1 MNDTR
6 PEARPVPDDLPD
18 VPKHAPLL
26 RSRLLRPNRW
36 RLWIQFL
43 ILGGLILV
51 IPILLTSYQ
60 LLNAS
65 RDVLVEHE
73 IVDLSDEAN
82 LRVNEM
88 REDMAYLARD
98 VRQAAAKLDNAPPAD
113 AVRRMLDAVSDVPSA
128 QNGDPATIREARRK
142 LLPGCA
148 VATYAVRTEP
158 DGTLKVLAEA
168 VADGEPAVES
178 PARAAVVAQCLAE
191 LNRRMRRPFPAD
203 RSALHL
209 QEKEGDRP
217 TRTLL
222 AFGAAVPDSP
232 VFYAALIDFSR
243 YIRNRQQTSPRHYY
257 FVTDPNGR
265 VLIHPRPGLDS
276 IRRPIAELIPWKY
289 PADEA
294 GSWFERTPDEASRQR
309 RLARVVRDGGSRL
322 PAAQASGLTFHYTKG
337 TFPNAVPL
345 DLVLSDPAASA
356 AAVRDINAILRR
368 ELDADPDLRCGEL
381 STGFGYLEVSHP
393 NPERLNAI
401 QRLIDEWLKRHTG
414 GVPANWTRPLEC
426 RSLQGQLVPMR
437 VDLNDQDDPAWLI
450 VGASIEELREDIDDR
465 FRYVARV
472 WVFPVLAIAMACG
485 FALVLTLTYSL
496 GRLAKAAKRLSDG
509 EEVAIP
515 LAGPYE
521 VSQLALTLDELARR
535 VRLRDRELTE
545 RAARYQAIL
554 RAAGEGIVVSSAD
567 GTIEEANKAAGRM
580 FGYLSDEL
588 IGKPVTAL
596 VQSASLVP
604 APADGLSVESLRA
617 FSSSLDAV
625 QGRRQDGSSFWLEMN
640 LRPVALKD
648 RVVIACIFRDVTL
661 RREAEARIRRMNDE
675 LESRV
680 KIRTA
685 ELEEA
690 NGKLDVALKQAEAA
704 SLAKDVFVANM
715 SHELR
720 QPLNIITGFTQV
732 LIEEAEDVGASSI
745 VPDLNKILTAANHL
759 LELIND
765 ILDLAKIAAGRMEL
779 SLAEYDLGKLVADVR
794 VLVGP
799 LATVNRNRFRI
810 EAPPDLGRMT
820 ADERRVRQILIN
832 LLSNAFKFTTEGEVA
847 LKVEAVREE
856 GRDWIRF
863 RVKDTGKGMTPEQ
876 LGRLFQRFYQADS
889 STTREQAGSGLGLTI
904 TQSFSELMGG
914 QPVHVTSRVGEGSE
928 FIVTLPRVV
937 EKLRPGVPKPPS
949 APVAAVAPA
958 APGEP
963 PATVPTGGT
972 VLVIEDDP
980 LIRELMARFLGK
992 EGFHV
997 VLATNGEEGQRLAQE
1012 LLPNVI
1018 TLDVMM
1024 PGADGWTVLANLKT
1038 HAATCD
1044 IPVVMLTIVDDHG
1057 RGFALGAADYLTKP
1071 IDWQRLGT
1079 ILRKFLSAD
1088 RHDTVLV
1095 VDDDANNRE
1104 IIRRAVEREGC
1115 ATVEAADGEA
1125 GLRAFAHCRPA
1136 LVLLDLMMPV
1146 LDGFGFLDELGKRF
1160 PAHNVPVVVLTAKML
1175 TPQDFERL
1183 HGRVTRILEKGDLTN
1198 LEAIVETVRTRTRK

>member
-1 MNDTR
+1 M
-6 PEARPVPDDLPD
+6 PDDLPD
-18 VPKHAPLL
+18 VSKHMAPSI
-26 RSRLLRPNRW
+26 RNRLLRPNRW

-65 RDVLVEHE
+65 REVLVEHE

-98 VRQAAAKLDNAPPAD
+98 IRLSTAKFETAGPAV
-113 AVRRMLDAVSDVPSA
+113 AVEKILDAVAKNPSSPDD
-128 QNGDPATIREARRK
+128 DPATVRDARRK
-142 LLPGCA
+142 LLRGC
-148 VATYAVRTEP
+148 VIATYAVRVEP
-158 DGTLKVLAEA
+158 DGQLEIVIQANIQGEA
-168 VADGEPAVES
+168 AKET
-178 PARAAVVAQCLAE
+178 PARMAVVQQCLNE
-191 LNRRMRRPFPAD
+191 LNRRMRRPAPAD

-209 QEKEGDRP
+209 QLAEGDRP
-217 TRTLL
+217 ARTLL

-232 VFYAALIDFSR
+232 LFYATVIDFSR
-243 YIRNRQQTSPRHYY
+243 YIRNRQRTSPRHFY
-257 FVTDPNGR
+257 FVMNPAGR
-265 VLIHPRPGLDS
+265 VLVHPRPSAETTGRS
-276 IRRPIAELIPWKY
+276 IAELIPWKY
-289 PADEA
+289 PVDES
-294 GSWFERTPDEASRQR
+294 GSWFEKSPDEASRHR

-322 PAAQASGLTFHYTKG
+322 PAADASSLSFYYTKG
-337 TFPNAVPL
+337 TFPNATPL
-345 DLVLSDPAASA
+345 DQLLANPASAA
-356 AAVRDINAILRR
+356 AAVRDINGILRR
-368 ELDADPDLRCGEL
+368 ELDADPELRCGEL
-381 STGFGYLEVSHP
+381 SRGFGYLEISHP
-393 NPERLNAI
+393 KPERLLAI
-401 QRLIDEWLKRHTG
+401 QTLVNEWLKRYTG
-414 GVPANWTRPLEC
+414 GAPAKWSSPLEC

-509 EEVAIP
+509 EEVNIP
-515 LAGPYE
+515 LNGPYE

-535 VRLRDRELTE
+535 VQIRDRELRE
-545 RAARYQAIL
+545 RAARYQTIL

-580 FGYLSDEL
+580 FGYSAETL
-588 IGKPVTAL
+588 IGKPVTSL
-596 VQSASLVP
+596 VQSASLT
-604 APADGLSVESLRA
+604 LSSSESVTVESLKA

-661 RREAEARIRRMNDE
+661 RREAEARIRKMNDE

-732 LIEEAEDVGASSI
+732 LIEEAEDLGATAI
-745 VPDLNKILTAANHL
+745 IPDLNKILTAANHL

-779 SLAEYDLGKLVADVR
+779 SLAEYDLGKLVADVE

-799 LATVNRNRFRI
+799 LATVNRNKFRI
-810 EAPPDLGRMT
+810 DAPKNLGTMK

-832 LLSNAFKFTTEGEVA
+832 LLSNAFKFTSDGEVI
-847 LKVEAVREE
+847 LKVEAIREE
-856 GRDWIRF
+856 GRDWVRF
-863 RVKDTGKGMTPEQ
+863 RVRDTGKGMSPEQ

-904 TQSFSELMGG
+904 TQSFCELMGG
-914 QPVHVTSRVGEGSE
+914 QPIHVVSRVGEGSE
-928 FIVTLPRVV
+928 FIVTLPRLV
-937 EKLRPGVPKPPS
+937 EKVRPGLSKPMEVQ
-949 APVAAVAPA
+949 VAAI
-958 APGEP
+958 APGSSADIKLP
-963 PATVPTGGT
+963 VPAGGT

-980 LIRELMARFLGK
+980 MIRELMARFLGK

-1012 LLPNVI
+1012 LLPDVI

-1024 PGADGWTVLANLKT
+1024 PGADGWTVLANLKSN
-1038 HAATCD
+1038 APTCD
-1044 IPVVMLTIVDDHG
+1044 IPVVMLTIVDDRG

-1071 IDWQRLGT
+1071 IDWQRLGA
-1079 ILRKFLSAD
+1079 ILRKYLSAD

-1095 VDDDANNRE
+1095 IDDDANNRE

-1125 GLRAFAHCRPA
+1125 GLRAFAECRPA

-1160 PAHNVPVVVLTAKML
+1160 PAHRVPVVVLTAKML

-1183 HGRVTRILEKGDLTN
+1183 HGRVARILEKGDLTN
-1198 LEAIVETVRTRTRK
+1198 LESLLEIIRNRTKRP